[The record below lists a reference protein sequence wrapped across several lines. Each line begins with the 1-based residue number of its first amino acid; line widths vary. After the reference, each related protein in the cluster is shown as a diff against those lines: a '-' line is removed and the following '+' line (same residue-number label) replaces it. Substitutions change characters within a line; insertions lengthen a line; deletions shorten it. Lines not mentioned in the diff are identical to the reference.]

1 MVEEFALSPSTRWY
15 DHKKGGAGLT
25 YEVALSIHTNEIIWI
40 RGPLPASVHD
50 ISMFRG
56 QTTEDKKNNKVDKD
70 AFIFH
75 IPDGKKGVGD
85 SGCKQYLLFIC
96 FCSILA
102 LLSSCHTIDSGE
114 PGKLITTRKGQSAKL
129 KKWLGRVKSRQ
140 ESFFS
145 RVKSFNVMKNRFR
158 HGKRGT
164 KDKMNRHKLCFESI
178 VVLLAYDIEVNP
190 LFQV

>member
-1 MVEEFALSPSTRWY
+1 MERKEL
-15 DHKKGGAGLT
+15 
-25 YEVALSIHTNEIIWI
+25 EI
-40 RGPLPASVHD
+40 RGVS
-50 ISMFRG
+50 SERSSF
-56 QTTEDKKNNKVDKD
+56 
-70 AFIFH
+70 
-75 IPDGKKGVGD
+75 
-85 SGCKQYLLFIC
+85 YC

-102 LLSSCHTIDSGE
+102 HCLTVLPRRSTDSGE

-140 ESFFS
+140 ETFFS

>member
-1 MVEEFALSPSTRWY
+1 MERKVLEIRVVS
-15 DHKKGGAGLT
+15 
-25 YEVALSIHTNEIIWI
+25 SIFF
-40 RGPLPASVHD
+40 LFVSVQFWLIAH
-50 ISMFRG
+50 
-56 QTTEDKKNNKVDKD
+56 
-70 AFIFH
+70 
-75 IPDGKKGVGD
+75 
-85 SGCKQYLLFIC
+85 C
-96 FCSILA
+96 

-164 KDKMNRHKLCFESI
+164 KDKINRHKLCFESI

>member
-1 MVEEFALSPSTRWY
+1 MPLYGRGVRSFPLNSLV
-15 DHKKGGAGLT
+15 DFKKGGAGLK

-56 QTTEDKKNNKVDKD
+56 CTAEQKKQKKIDKN

-75 IPDGKKGVGD
+75 IPLLLGD
-85 SGCKQYLLFIC
+85 SGY
-96 FCSILA
+96 
-102 LLSSCHTIDSGE
+102 SGE
-114 PGKLITTRKGQSAKL
+114 PSKIITTRKGQSVEL

-140 ESFFS
+140 ETFFS

-164 KDKMNRHKLCFESI
+164 KDKMNRHKLCFESV
-178 VVLLAYDIEVNP
+178 VVLLAYDIEINP
-190 LFQV
+190 LFEEVGKRFLY